1 MPVSNPLR
9 QAFLLALYNR
19 VGEHDADQKT
29 TVMDFVG
36 GDLGL
41 SRADT
46 DAVVEVLMKAGLVTA
61 PTRERVIGLT
71 PLGIAV
77 ARRRAVEAASA
88 GAGDRDEDGDEA
100 DD

>member
-1 MPVSNPLR
+1 MQVSNAQR
-9 QAFLLALYNR
+9 QAYLMALHAR
-19 VGEHDADQKT
+19 VGDHDADQKT

-41 SRADT
+41 DRAQT
-46 DAVVEVLMKAGLVTA
+46 NAVTEVLMKAGLVTA

-77 ARRRAVEAASA
+77 AHRREAEAAAEAA
-88 GAGDRDEDGDEA
+88 GTQAGDEDED
-100 DD
+100 

>member
-1 MPVSNPLR
+1 MSVSNAQR
-9 QAFLLALYNR
+9 QAFLMALHAR
-19 VGEHDADQKT
+19 LGDHHADQKT

-41 SRADT
+41 SRAET
-46 DAVVEVLMKAGLVTA
+46 EAVTEVLMKAGLVTA

-77 ARRRAVEAASA
+77 ARRRAAEAT
-88 GAGDRDEDGDEA
+88 GALGADEGDEGEG
-100 DD
+100 